1 MGDYN
6 SDDGS
11 GWAETENPLE
21 NLVQTSESS
30 MLNNVV
36 SLKNVISL
44 TVSEATTSDD
54 VSSDGPSIGYIISD
68 ENKWGWITLYV
79 VTIVVAVLGNLLFI
93 IGSLCTRRSR
103 NTGHYLLINLSI
115 RDILLAGLCIP
126 ATLDSEIIHL
136 TWNLGL
142 EFCISFRW
150 AFSSAY
156 QLISFTLDCQNFVC
170 FVLFCSLL
178 MIIRKS
184 LCQPMWLIASLIKQM
199 FYLEICGKKFYQD
212 CFRYFY
218 YCFLFF
224 LPLTALFL
232 GYHLFVE
239 NAKWAQSEDVPRPWP
254 HTIYIP
260 LIWFFSALFA
270 VPTAFFSEL
279 RPWTDD
285 PYKNEIAGRPES
297 AQVCMHSSKEWGKDP
312 SIYFYLASF
321 LFTFVLPLVLLVIP
335 WFALVIQSAGCCT
348 RRLRSSDFWLSLI
361 TIFLILIFE
370 ASRAPF
376 ELFNVQYV
384 LTNWELESLLPIQE
398 ILPLGESYIAVMKWA
413 VYAPAMVH
421 PILYF
426 TFCADARHGVRIL
439 FGRLCACCYS
449 KAGDDIETASG
460 SYF

>member
-1 MGDYN
+1 MDDYN
-6 SDDGS
+6 TEDGS
-11 GWAETENPLE
+11 GWAETENPLDLSPP
-21 NLVQTSESS
+21 NSESS
-30 MLNNVV
+30 MFNSVVTPLMNVGDG
-36 SLKNVISL
+36 
-44 TVSEATTSDD
+44 SEATISD
-54 VSSDGPSIGYIISD
+54 VTSDGPSIGYIISD

-142 EFCISFRW
+142 EFCISFR
-150 AFSSAY
+150 
-156 QLISFTLDCQNFVC
+156 
-170 FVLFCSLL
+170 
-178 MIIRKS
+178 
-184 LCQPMWLIASLIKQM
+184 
-199 FYLEICGKKFYQD
+199 
-212 CFRYFY
+212 YFY

-254 HTIYIP
+254 HTLYIP

-270 VPTAFFSEL
+270 VPTAFFTEL

-285 PYKNEIAGRPES
+285 PYKNEIAGRPED
-297 AQVCMHSSKEWGKDP
+297 AKVCMHSGNEWGKDP

-321 LFTFVLPLVLLVIP
+321 LFTFLLPIVLLVIP
-335 WFALVIQSAGCCT
+335 WFALLIQSAGCCT

-376 ELFNVQYV
+376 ELFNIQYV
-384 LTNWELESLLPIQE
+384 LTNWTAGTLLPIPE

-421 PILYF
+421 PIIYF
-426 TFCADARHGVRIL
+426 TFSADARHGVRIL

-449 KAGDDIETASG
+449 KSGDDIESASDDEKNKMLPEAESINKDG
-460 SYF
+460 SQEGLVEAANIPLQSKEEDQM

>member
-1 MGDYN
+1 MDDYN
-6 SDDGS
+6 TEDGS
-11 GWAETENPLE
+11 GWAETENPLDLSPP
-21 NLVQTSESS
+21 NSESS
-30 MLNNVV
+30 MFNSVVTPLMNVGDG
-36 SLKNVISL
+36 
-44 TVSEATTSDD
+44 SEATISD
-54 VSSDGPSIGYIISD
+54 VTSDGPSIGYIISD

-142 EFCISFRW
+142 EFCISFR
-150 AFSSAY
+150 
-156 QLISFTLDCQNFVC
+156 
-170 FVLFCSLL
+170 
-178 MIIRKS
+178 
-184 LCQPMWLIASLIKQM
+184 
-199 FYLEICGKKFYQD
+199 
-212 CFRYFY
+212 YFY

-254 HTIYIP
+254 HTLYIP

-270 VPTAFFSEL
+270 VPTAFFTEL

-285 PYKNEIAGRPES
+285 PYKNEIAGRPED
-297 AQVCMHSSKEWGKDP
+297 AKVCMHSGNEWGKDP

-321 LFTFVLPLVLLVIP
+321 LFTFLLPIVLLVIP
-335 WFALVIQSAGCCT
+335 WFALLIQSAGCCT

-376 ELFNVQYV
+376 ELFNIQYV
-384 LTNWELESLLPIQE
+384 LTNWTAGTLLPIPE

-426 TFCADARHGVRIL
+426 TFSADARHGVRIL

-449 KAGDDIETASG
+449 KSGDDIESASDDEKNKMLPEAESINKDG
-460 SYF
+460 SQEGLVEAANIPLQSKEEDQM

>member
-1 MGDYN
+1 MDDYTTE
-6 SDDGS
+6 DGS
-11 GWAETENPLE
+11 GWSAESENPLDLLPS
-21 NLVQTSESS
+21 NSESS
-30 MLNNVV
+30 MFNSVVTPLNIQ
-36 SLKNVISL
+36 SADGF
-44 TVSEATTSDD
+44 ETTASD
-54 VSSDGPSIGYIISD
+54 VTSDGPSIGYIISD

-103 NTGHYLLINLSI
+103 NTGHYLLLNLSI

-142 EFCISFRW
+142 EFCISFR
-150 AFSSAY
+150 F
-156 QLISFTLDCQNFVC
+156 
-170 FVLFCSLL
+170 
-178 MIIRKS
+178 
-184 LCQPMWLIASLIKQM
+184 
-199 FYLEICGKKFYQD
+199 
-212 CFRYFY
+212 FY

-285 PYKNEIAGRPES
+285 PYKNEIAGRPED
-297 AQVCMHSSKEWGKDP
+297 AQVCMHSGSDWGKDP

-321 LFTFVLPLVLLVIP
+321 LFTFALPMILLVLP
-335 WFALVIQSAGCCT
+335 WFALLIQSAGCCT

-361 TIFLILIFE
+361 TIFLILTFE

-376 ELFNVQYV
+376 ELFNIQYV
-384 LTNWELESLLPIQE
+384 LTNWTAGTILPIPE

-421 PILYF
+421 PFLYF

-449 KAGDDIETASG
+449 KSSDDMEAASDDEKNKMLPEAESINKDG
-460 SYF
+460 SQDGLVEAANIPLQSKEEDQM

>member
-1 MGDYN
+1 MDDYTTE
-6 SDDGS
+6 DGS
-11 GWAETENPLE
+11 GWSAESENPLDLLPS
-21 NLVQTSESS
+21 NSESS
-30 MLNNVV
+30 MFNSVVTPLNIQ
-36 SLKNVISL
+36 SADGF
-44 TVSEATTSDD
+44 ETTASD
-54 VSSDGPSIGYIISD
+54 VTSDGPSIGYIISD

-79 VTIVVAVLGNLLFI
+79 VTIAVAVLGNLLFI

-103 NTGHYLLINLSI
+103 NTGHYLLLNLSI

-142 EFCISFRW
+142 EFCISFR
-150 AFSSAY
+150 F
-156 QLISFTLDCQNFVC
+156 
-170 FVLFCSLL
+170 
-178 MIIRKS
+178 
-184 LCQPMWLIASLIKQM
+184 
-199 FYLEICGKKFYQD
+199 
-212 CFRYFY
+212 FY

-285 PYKNEIAGRPES
+285 PYKNEIAGRPED
-297 AQVCMHSSKEWGKDP
+297 AQVCMHSGSDWGKDP

-321 LFTFVLPLVLLVIP
+321 LFTFALPMILLVLP
-335 WFALVIQSAGCCT
+335 WFALLIQSAGCCT

-361 TIFLILIFE
+361 TIFLILTFE

-376 ELFNVQYV
+376 ELFNIQYV
-384 LTNWELESLLPIQE
+384 LTNWTAGTLLPIPE

-421 PILYF
+421 PFLYF

-449 KAGDDIETASG
+449 KSSDDMEAASDDEKNKMLPEAESINKDG
-460 SYF
+460 SQDGLVEAANIPLQSKEEDQM